1 VPKLLQSGEMRSQ
14 REHTHGQEEAGSAGD
29 PVRAIQGQPAAGDE
43 TMHTQMLVKV
53 LAPGVEHAAKA
64 DFGAEMAWIVAI
76 VVRASAAVL
85 NLNRISY
92 TAALF

>member
-1 VPKLLQSGEMRSQ
+1 M
-14 REHTHGQEEAGSAGD
+14 
-29 PVRAIQGQPAAGDE
+29 RAIQGQPAAGDE